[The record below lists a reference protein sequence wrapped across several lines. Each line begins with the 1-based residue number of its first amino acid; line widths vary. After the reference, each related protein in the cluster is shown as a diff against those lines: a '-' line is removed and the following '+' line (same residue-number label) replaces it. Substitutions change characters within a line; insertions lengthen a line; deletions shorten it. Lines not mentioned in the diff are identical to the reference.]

1 MNSDF
6 LRSELELS
14 LLAQGGKYHGEVV
27 FMLETDTDPLG
38 EAPRPEQLL
47 CHLCSRKERPFQRK
61 LTSCRDRVMAFD
73 YNICVV
79 HVVRG

>member
-1 MNSDF
+1 MNSGF

-14 LLAQGGKYHGEVV
+14 LLAQGSKYHGEVV

-38 EAPRPEQLL
+38 EAPRLEQLL

-61 LTSCRDRVMAFD
+61 LTSCRDHVMALDSIIF
-73 YNICVV
+73 VLSM
-79 HVVRG
+79 